1 MNKTVLK
8 IVSLTMM
15 LALLCTMFIMPVN
28 AADASATA
36 SVRLEKVVGM
46 ADYKGNLSEDNN
58 IYKAVVSIDS
68 TNPLT
73 QIMLGLSYD
82 STVLSPRM
90 MSSSGSIAWQ
100 RAASDG
106 GNVAYSKLGN
116 LADTNMYNDLGEV
129 VEDEFD
135 MMACGPSYAS
145 SGSTFAS
152 NLPDTSTEVYS
163 TWITRNGYAASGTN
177 YRVVFAQY
185 SPNSNST
192 ACTLMPEI
200 GEDMFEFYFQATG
213 DLDGTEIKVAIDVA
227 YDTNPTK
234 YGSKLFYHGANS
246 TNTSF
251 AVVNNGSYTYDVP
264 SPVYAKTSQVR
275 YNSAETNGKGSA
287 NFDVRTRAALS
298 VDDFNALCTYD
309 AATKVTNIEKV
320 GFVYADSTV
329 GMTLE
334 NAAKVI
340 GGTEVAGYVDVPV
353 EHIQIKDGEYIWT
366 CLIEDAAYE
375 DAVDSVGYIVVDG
388 TTYYFDAVYA
398 TDFSTLYGQQSSH
411 IPTA

>member
-73 QIMLGLSYD
+73 QIYLGLSYD

-90 MSSSGSIAWQ
+90 MSASGAIAWQ
-100 RAASDG
+100 RPATDG

-116 LADTNMYNDLGEV
+116 LADVNMYNDLGEV

-152 NLPDTSTEVYS
+152 ILPATSTEQYQ
-163 TWITRNGYAASGTN
+163 TWVTRNGYAASGTN

-185 SPNSNST
+185 SPNSTST

-213 DLDGTEIKVAIDVA
+213 DLVGTEVKVAIDVA
-227 YDTNPTK
+227 YDANPTT

-251 AVVNNGSYTYDVP
+251 AVVNYGSYKVP
-264 SPVYAKTSQVR
+264 SPVYAKTSQIR
-275 YNSAETNGKGSA
+275 FNGPESNGTGSA
-287 NFDVRTRAALS
+287 NFDVRTRAAMTAA
-298 VDDFNALCTYD
+298 DFARICGDD
-309 AATKVTNIEKV
+309 AAAKGAITDV
-320 GFVYADSTV
+320 GFVYADSSVTFSMDDV
-329 GMTLE
+329 KAAI
-334 NAAKVI
+334 AAKNP
-340 GGTEVAGYVDVPV
+340 DVPV
-353 EHIQIKDGEYIWT
+353 NGHVYWPVSHIQKTGTEYVWT
-366 CLIEDAAYE
+366 CLITGADYAK
-375 DAVDSVGYIVVDG
+375 AVNAVGYITVG
-388 TTYYFDAVYA
+388 GKTYFFDAAYA
-398 TDFSTLYGQQSSH
+398 TDFSDLYDTWSSK
-411 IPTA
+411 IPA